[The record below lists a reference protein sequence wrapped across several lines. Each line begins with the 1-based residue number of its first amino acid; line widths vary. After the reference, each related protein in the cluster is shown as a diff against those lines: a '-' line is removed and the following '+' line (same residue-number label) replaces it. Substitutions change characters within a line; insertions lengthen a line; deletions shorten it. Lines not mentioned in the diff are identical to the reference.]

1 VCKILRRKNEE
12 KLEIRK
18 VKLESTEQKNQ
29 VHKQSCALQLR
40 RTQNSR
46 KESAIREA
54 ALRE

>member
-1 VCKILRRKNEE
+1 VCKILRRENEE